1 MLDEKELKKANQD
14 LLELHKRCLT
24 HHFIQEEVKHK
35 TRKKFFRLYD
45 IYISHKN
52 IRHFFFRDLDLF
64 INALVT
70 NRLDYISDYFQKASK
85 KPRKKRK

>member
-14 LLELHKRCLT
+14 LLELHKRCLVN
-24 HHFIQEEVKHK
+24 HFIQKEVKHK

-45 IYISHKN
+45 IYITHKN

-70 NRLDYISDYFQKASK
+70 GRLDNIKDYFSK
-85 KPRKKRK
+85 KPSKKPKK